1 MKYQVFKREINY
13 YETDKMQVV
22 HHSNYI
28 RFMEEARVAYLEQ
41 LGFPYAELERR
52 GVISPVTAGNC
63 KYLATTTFDDRITV
77 DVRVEASNGVVLTIG
92 YDMPK
97 HDGTRV
103 FTGTSEHCFLN
114 PEGHFIRLRRDQKEF
129 YEMLM
134 RELNVHHPTEGETS
148 HE

>member
-1 MKYQVFKREINY
+1 MQALTHRVQY
-13 YETDKMQVV
+13 YETDRMGVT
-22 HHSNYI
+22 HHSNI
-28 RFMEEARVAYLEQ
+28 TLHGGSA
-41 LGFPYAELERR
+41 R
-52 GVISPVTAGNC
+52 GVSGAARLPVCGTGTARGDFAVTAVNC

-77 DVRVEASNGVVLTIG
+77 DVRVEAFNGVVLTIG
-92 YDMPK
+92 YDMTK
-97 HDGTRV
+97 QDGTRV

-134 RELNVHHPTEGETS
+134 RELNVHHPAEGETS

>member
-1 MKYQVFKREINY
+1 
-13 YETDKMQVV
+13 
-22 HHSNYI
+22 
-28 RFMEEARVAYLEQ
+28 MEEARVAYLEQ

-52 GVISPVTAGNC
+52 GVISPVTAVNC

-77 DVRVEASNGVVLTIG
+77 DVRVEAFNGVVLTIG
-92 YDMPK
+92 YDMTK
-97 HDGTRV
+97 QDGTRV

-129 YEMLM
+129 YDMLM
-134 RELNVHHPTEGETS
+134 RELNVNHPAEGETS